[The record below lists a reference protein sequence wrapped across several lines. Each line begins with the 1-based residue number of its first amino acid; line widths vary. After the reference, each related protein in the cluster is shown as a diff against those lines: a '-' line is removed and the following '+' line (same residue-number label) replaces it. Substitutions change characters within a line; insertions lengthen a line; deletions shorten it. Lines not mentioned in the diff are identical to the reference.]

1 MVEEEI
7 TPGAGAI
14 MPEFALRLWG
24 GGDWAAGGRHVY
36 GWCCLQSVVDQ
47 IRALAGRPACWR
59 WPWDIYLYTTL
70 ASLNKQERPALFFLK
85 KKKRSATT

>member
-36 GWCCLQSVVDQ
+36 GWCCLRVSS
-47 IRALAGRPACWR
+47 IRSGLWLAGRLAGDGPGTS
-59 WPWDIYLYTTL
+59 IYI
-70 ASLNKQERPALFFLK
+70 QP
-85 KKKRSATT
+85 